1 MIESKSLRVSRVG
14 MIETERPHTDWYTA
28 DDVPDDKL
36 KQFLCSDGQYTG
48 GSACVN
54 CESKCAY
61 GRKWVKL
68 YDPKPLPVTGSAPE
82 YIPMKYVRVYKN
94 GVPQGNWDN
103 VKQVAAELGVSA
115 HYVYK
120 SMRDNEP
127 FHGYSFAWV
136 WI

>member
-1 MIESKSLRVSRVG
+1 

-68 YDPKPLPVTGSAPE
+68 YDPKPLPVAGSAPE